1 MKPDRREVAESIR
14 SHDGLIARRQAL
26 ALGLSAAQIQG
37 YLDRGTWERVHRE
50 VYRATSAPRTDRQL
64 LRAAC
69 WGAGDRAVASH
80 ASAAWLWDL
89 RDRAPAR
96 PEITVPTSWAPDLK
110 GVRVHRSR
118 DLGRARTT
126 VRTGI
131 PVTDPVRTLVDC
143 GGVMAGPELS
153 DLLDRGLALR
163 LVTLRSVLAEL
174 RRLSR
179 PGRPGPAR
187 VRDVIAE
194 RGMTGAPHPSVLE
207 SRMLRIFL
215 RHRLPVPAVEIVAG
229 PDGEYR
235 LDFAYPPVKLAIEVD
250 GYVWHFTPEH
260 QHRDHQRRNR
270 PPGHRLAHPG
280 LHLARRHPP
289 APPRGRA
296 DSSGPR
302 QA

>member
-1 MKPDRREVAESIR
+1 
-14 SHDGLIARRQAL
+14 
-26 ALGLSAAQIQG
+26 
-37 YLDRGTWERVHRE
+37 
-50 VYRATSAPRTDRQL
+50 
-64 LRAAC
+64 
-69 WGAGDRAVASH
+69 
-80 ASAAWLWDL
+80 
-89 RDRAPAR
+89 
-96 PEITVPTSWAPDLK
+96 
-110 GVRVHRSR
+110 
-118 DLGRARTT
+118 
-126 VRTGI
+126 
-131 PVTDPVRTLVDC
+131 
-143 GGVMAGPELS
+143 MAGPELS

-163 LVTLRSVLAEL
+163 LVTLPSVLAEL

-260 QHRDHQRRNR
+260 QHRDHQRRNDLQAAGWHTLVFTWLDVTR
-270 PPGHRLAHPG
+270 Q
-280 LHLARRHPP
+280 P
-289 APPRGRA
+289 APGGRA

-302 QA
+302 PA